1 MNIDKTKM
9 KTAYYN
15 RTDKKAMN
23 ELVGYFYELA
33 NFFVNKAGISN
44 YYKEDYVQF
53 AVARACNKLDLYDPN
68 HINEEGKPSA
78 VFSYFYK
85 LIYMEVR
92 YRMRDTRQK
101 KERRPNTCSYD
112 TISAI
117 IEDEHS
123 SDNVIAYTHED
134 EERHIIVA
142 GKIFNRAEV
151 IEAVKQARKLLN
163 KAKKNVEF
171 IPDTENEVVLYFYH
185 KLKGQYEDSKLK
197 VEA

>member
-1 MNIDKTKM
+1 MNIDKKKM
-9 KTAYYN
+9 KNAYYN
-15 RTDKKAMN
+15 RKDAKAMN

-53 AVARACNKLDLYDPN
+53 AVERACKKFDLYDPD
-68 HINEEGKPSA
+68 HINEEGKNSA

-85 LIYMEVR
+85 LIYMEIK

-101 KERRPNTCSYD
+101 KERRPDVCSYE

-123 SDNVIAYTHED
+123 EQNIISLTQEEEDRYVI
-134 EERHIIVA
+134 IA
-142 GKIFNRAEV
+142 GRVFNRGEV
-151 IEAVKQARKLLN
+151 IEAIRKAHKLLN
-163 KAKKNVEF
+163 KAKKNTNF
-171 IPDTENEVVLYFYH
+171 IPDTDDKVVLGFYH
-185 KLKGQYEDSKLK
+185 KLKGQYDAK
-197 VEA
+197 VEV